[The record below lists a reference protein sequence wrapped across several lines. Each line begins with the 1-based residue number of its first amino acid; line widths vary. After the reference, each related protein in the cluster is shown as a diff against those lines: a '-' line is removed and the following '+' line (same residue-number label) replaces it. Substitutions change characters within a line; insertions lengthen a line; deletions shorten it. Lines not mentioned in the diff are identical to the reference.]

1 MGQPCEFCFYWHR
14 RQNICQ
20 NFIFLVFSSC
30 CNLILADIR
39 QQGGSFYLFYDDEE
53 EKWVDTRFFFGAT
66 IFNRLENDNSN
77 YCVDSYSNW

>member
-1 MGQPCEFCFYWHR
+1 MCNGHIW
-14 RQNICQ
+14 QNSPGFP
-20 NFIFLVFSSC
+20 FIRFLVSSSC
-30 CNLILADIR
+30 CSLIHADIR

>member
-1 MGQPCEFCFYWHR
+1 MHLQKIPCFSFY
-14 RQNICQ
+14 QI
-20 NFIFLVFSSC
+20 LVFSSC
-30 CNLILADIR
+30 FNQILADIR

-53 EKWVDTRFFFGAT
+53 EKWVDTRFFFGAS

>member
-1 MGQPCEFCFYWHR
+1 MNWAALYFWYFTV
-14 RQNICQ
+14 
-20 NFIFLVFSSC
+20 LVYTC
-30 CNLILADIR
+30 DIR

-53 EKWVDTRFFFGAT
+53 EKWVDTMFFFGAT